1 MNEYRIEVKVKN
13 NLILKRIEQAGYKT
27 IGEFCRKN
35 NLRQGCLQNIVNLKA
50 KPINQNG
57 QFTKIITKISEI
69 LNCAP
74 DDLFSDTQIHTE
86 LKTNKRAIEV
96 GEAEMKFMLENQ
108 GQKEKMLEDVIHD
121 EQLTNTIESALSRL
135 SPREKDIIEM
145 RLGLNTNVCLY
156 TEIAKKYDITPSRVR
171 EIERIAL
178 RKLRHR
184 SASNGLL
191 EYAPEKVA

>member
-35 NLRQGCLQNIVNLKA
+35 NLRQGCLQNS
-50 KPINQNG
+50 